1 MMEFEFGLYL
11 FSLFSCVVGFILGI
25 RRLFLLRNKGRNFI
39 FVKLIL
45 IIEILISIDIINIS
59 LVYFDLY
66 SSLIIDLKF
75 RLLDLY
81 ILLLLI
87 MNNLYQNY
95 LYNSKNKRTMYIVYF
110 FTGLALITTFI
121 LKTHEN
127 YEFI

>member
-1 MMEFEFGLYL
+1 MEIEFGFYL
-11 FSLFSCVVGFILGI
+11 LSLFFCIVGFILAI
-25 RRLFLLRNKGRNFI
+25 RRLLILRKKRKSYI

-45 IIEILISIDIINIS
+45 IIKLLISIDIINIS

-66 SSLIIDLKF
+66 DSLIIDLKF
-75 RLLDLY
+75 RLLDFY

-87 MNNLYQNY
+87 INNLYQNY

-110 FTGLALITTFI
+110 FTGTAIITTFI
-121 LKTHEN
+121 LKAHKN